1 MNNRFLPIILVLL
14 VLSCDQRST
23 IKESTPISELDVFQS
38 YKIEINSP
46 KVKLTNQIASVEIAR
61 LEETEESLL
70 SDVREIFTYEDR
82 LLFYY
87 KGSGDIYIF
96 DQSGNFKN
104 RINRSGNG
112 PEEYRQ
118 ISDLWLE
125 SDTISIHIRGTQNL
139 KKYDFQGN
147 FIESLRLPAMVDHL
161 YSYSNGYIFGTNFV
175 PLQDSIRYQWGI
187 WDEDLS
193 LSRGFLPYD
202 ESWINELVMY
212 YSINTIHPYQDDRL
226 LIRMH
231 SDSVYLLRDDQLK
244 PIVHFDFGEDW
255 FWTDRGIANEQ
266 DMTALETSDQA
277 WENEI
282 NVGAKSIYLKSIIGF
297 TAWEHFLINRQNGK
311 VNHLDMTKGPEELF
325 TLYTLRWKEGR
336 LLCAMPS
343 DEVVEFIN
351 QLGEENVQFKEGT
364 SLDIIEASENPV
376 LLWIKFKTND

>member
-1 MNNRFLPIILVLL
+1 MNRLFTFLILAFLFC
-14 VLSCDQRST
+14 SCQS
-23 IKESTPISELDVFQS
+23 ESTNSASTTPSDIDVFKS
-38 YKIEINSP
+38 YSIDINAP
-46 KVKLTNQIASVEIAR
+46 KTKLTDQIASVEFAR
-61 LEETEESLL
+61 LEETSESLL
-70 SDVREIFTYEDR
+70 KNVEQIFEYEDN
-82 LLFYY
+82 LLFYN
-87 KGSGDIYIF
+87 KRSGDIYIF
-96 DQSGNFKN
+96 DQAGNFKN
-104 RINRSGNG
+104 RMNRSGNG
-112 PEEYRQ
+112 PEEYKQ
-118 ISDLWLE
+118 ITDLWLE
-125 SDTISIHIRGTQNL
+125 DNSIAIHIRGTQNI

-161 YSYSNGYIFGTNFV
+161 YSYNNGYVFGTNFV
-175 PLQDSIRYQWGI
+175 PLQDSIHYQWGI
-187 WDEDLS
+187 WDKNFS

-202 ESWINELVMY
+202 ESWINELVTY
-212 YSINTIHPYQDDRL
+212 YSINTIHTYQDDRL

-255 FWTDRGIANEQ
+255 FWADRGIANEQ

-282 NVGAKSIYLKSIIGF
+282 NVGAEAIYLKTIIGF

-311 VNHLDMTKGPEELF
+311 VNHLDMTQGPEELF

-343 DEVVEFIN
+343 DEVAEFIN
-351 QLGEENVQFKEGT
+351 QLGKENVRFKEGT

-376 LLWIKFKTND
+376 LIWVKFKDSL